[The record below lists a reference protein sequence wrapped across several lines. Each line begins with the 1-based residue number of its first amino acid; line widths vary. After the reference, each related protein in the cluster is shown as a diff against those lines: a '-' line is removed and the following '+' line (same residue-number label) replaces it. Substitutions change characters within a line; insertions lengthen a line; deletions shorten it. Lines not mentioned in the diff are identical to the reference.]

1 MDGGRCGL
9 AMAQAGPYPGIG
21 GVTLHA
27 RHPDDHSTLGKL
39 IASVAMGGAGG
50 ALRLRNTRDEPAQ
63 HASLAVLVSPAVSQ
77 FLSDMRDACHVFR
90 GAATVVIRQLNHA
103 LRPPPGLMSELYGL
117 TKAEA
122 DVALRFSGGA
132 TVEDVARV
140 RQVSLETVR
149 TQVKTILRKTNAASL
164 RDLERIIAISSA
176 LLPAES

>member
-1 MDGGRCGL
+1 
-9 AMAQAGPYPGIG
+9 
-21 GVTLHA
+21 
-27 RHPDDHSTLGKL
+27 
-39 IASVAMGGAGG
+39 MGGAGG

-63 HASLAVLVSPAVSQ
+63 HASLAVLVSPAVSH
-77 FLSDMRDACHVFR
+77 FLSDVRDAYRVLR
-90 GAATVVIRQLNHA
+90 GTATVVIRQLNHA

-176 LLPAES
+176 LVPTQL

>member
-1 MDGGRCGL
+1 
-9 AMAQAGPYPGIG
+9 
-21 GVTLHA
+21 
-27 RHPDDHSTLGKL
+27 
-39 IASVAMGGAGG
+39 
-50 ALRLRNTRDEPAQ
+50 
-63 HASLAVLVSPAVSQ
+63 
-77 FLSDMRDACHVFR
+77 
-90 GAATVVIRQLNHA
+90 
-103 LRPPPGLMSELYGL
+103 MSELYGL

-176 LLPAES
+176 LVPTQL